1 MKHEAGKAELAV
13 VDNTPPDP
21 DEGGLSKVGYSLPQS
36 VSTMVLFDRAPIL
49 YNGVEFALSALPAST
64 PASMRQRTLHI

>member
-36 VSTMVLFDRAPIL
+36 VSTI
-49 YNGVEFALSALPAST
+49 ALSALPAST
-64 PASMRQRTLHI
+64 PASMRQRRLHI